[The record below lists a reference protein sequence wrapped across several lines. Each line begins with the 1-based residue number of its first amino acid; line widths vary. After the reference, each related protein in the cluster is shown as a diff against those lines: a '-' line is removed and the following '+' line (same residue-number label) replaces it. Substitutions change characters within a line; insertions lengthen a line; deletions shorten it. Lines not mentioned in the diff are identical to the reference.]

1 MDEHIGIDY
10 SLLRDPAVSTDT
22 LDLDFKV
29 NSGSCTANS
38 PSALGVAVPAALQ
51 APLSEPGELHY
62 GCRNR
67 SCSLPR
73 ACSSPVQ
80 ERTRSWR
87 TTRWSR

>member
-29 NSGSCTANS
+29 ILPYCS
-38 PSALGVAVPAALQ
+38 PPWEQLCQPARW
-51 APLSEPGELHY
+51 APQSEQGGLRY
-62 GCRNR
+62 GCRNIFC
-67 SCSLPR
+67 SCPR
-73 ACSSPVQ
+73 ACSSPVE

-87 TTRWSR
+87 IMQWSQ